1 MRTEYGYRQLF
12 QDYIVAGVD
21 SALAHVQ
28 ADGDTLSDTE
38 RQQAWQVLSY
48 ALAVDEAW
56 PRVARLL
63 LALAPKMARGGYWT
77 EWIPYLEE
85 GLVRSREQGDEA
97 TEAEIALQLGHLRH
111 RLSQLEEAEQ
121 CVRRAVQLFTKQ
133 QNLPRQCAALNRQA
147 EICRAI
153 QEFDEA
159 ERLANKSLA
168 LSAVESMAP
177 QDERGHSYLIKG
189 RIAFDRQDWSGAGS
203 HFERAL
209 HLYDAA
215 GNGSRSA
222 VCIQNLGRVRLME
235 TQFDEAEVCFQRAI
249 QMLKETN
256 DRFNLAVVQMNLGIV
271 HSLCDRP
278 LDALKEYAKAE
289 PVFRRLH
296 TQAYLAKV
304 YNNQGMEMN
313 NLKRWSEAESLLTM
327 SAAICLELDDL
338 QGYINVQDSLGLT
351 SMGQGNYLNAIRIFD
366 NALAVSQDRSGQHFM
381 ASTLAEL
388 AVHRQQA
395 ATLRTAEPY
404 DGDSAAPV

>member
-1 MRTEYGYRQLF
+1 MRRYWVGSMKAEHGYRQLF
-12 QDYIVAGVD
+12 QEYIVAGVD
-21 SALAHVQ
+21 RSLAHVQ
-28 ADGDTLSDTE
+28 ADDESFSDSK
-38 RQQAWQVLSY
+38 RLQAWHMLSY

-63 LALAPKMARGGYWT
+63 LALAPVMARGGYWT
-77 EWIPYLEE
+77 EWIPYLEK
-85 GLVRSREQGDEA
+85 GLVQSRALGDEA
-97 TEAEIALQLGHLRH
+97 TEAEIALQLGYLRH
-111 RLSQLEEAEQ
+111 RLSQLVEAEQ

-133 QNLPRQCAALNRQA
+133 QDRLNQCAALNRWA
-147 EICRAI
+147 EICRAL
-153 QEFDEA
+153 QDFDEA
-159 ERLANKSLA
+159 ERLVDQSLA
-168 LSAVESMAP
+168 LSVVDSMAP

-209 HLYDAA
+209 QLYDAA
-215 GNGSRSA
+215 GNASRSA
-222 VCIQNLGRVRLME
+222 VCIQNLGRVRLKE
-235 TQFDEAEVCFQRAI
+235 TQFDEAEVYFQRAI
-249 QMLKETN
+249 QMLIETN

-351 SMGQGNYLNAIRIFD
+351 SMGQGNYLEAIRIFD
-366 NALAVSQDRSGQHFM
+366 NALAVSQDRSGRYFAVSILDDLAQH
-381 ASTLAEL
+381 
-388 AVHRQQA
+388 RKQA
-395 ATLRTAEPY
+395 LKANTAL
-404 DGDSAAPV
+404 S